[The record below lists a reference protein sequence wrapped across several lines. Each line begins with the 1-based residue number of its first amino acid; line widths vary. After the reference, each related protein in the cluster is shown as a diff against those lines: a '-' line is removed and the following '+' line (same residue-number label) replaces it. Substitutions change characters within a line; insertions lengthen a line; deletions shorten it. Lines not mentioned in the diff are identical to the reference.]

1 MKKIIRI
8 SGYILM
14 AIGTICLLAAV
25 LITVGAAIWNINLL
39 IYGDHTLSII
49 LFVAAGGF
57 DALGAMLRRISGKIE
72 E

>member
-39 IYGDHTLSII
+39 IYGDHTLTIALI
-49 LFVAAGGF
+49 LIAACL
-57 DALGAMLRRISGKIE
+57 DALGFMLRWIRGKIE
-72 E
+72 D

>member
-1 MKKIIRI
+1 MKKFIRI

-39 IYGDHTLSII
+39 IYGDHTLTIALI
-49 LFVAAGGF
+49 LIAACL
-57 DALGAMLRRISGKIE
+57 DALGFMLRWISGKME
-72 E
+72 D